1 VCKYGI
7 PDRLVPTGKG
17 CKRVLVACRKLPQ
30 FADCRSARERSP
42 FELLRFLQPTHV
54 VAREWQALQPSNV
67 QTVTIEQNKEFAT
80 IIEHSDQATRTS
92 RLRIYDNSEYAFT
105 KPPDGIGCNHFSWQ
119 RVGKEVGGATP
130 VSLISENSGWIMWK
144 AADGSI
150 AIQLLSGTSGMILA
164 VPFSDA
170 KWFWYR
176 YDQVR

>member
-1 VCKYGI
+1 
-7 PDRLVPTGKG
+7 
-17 CKRVLVACRKLPQ
+17 
-30 FADCRSARERSP
+30 
-42 FELLRFLQPTHV
+42 LLRFLQPTHV